1 MNLIFQLERYSD
13 KIDIFAIF
21 VLHHVA
27 CMSYHDDRRVL
38 VTNYSPLS
46 LASYQVGW
54 IYGYSSSASEFSV
67 STDIFIWFLIWL
79 HLFGVKVFDLSKHLS
94 SQWIGTFNPKYGFF
108 TIFLTRLQHISSMV

>member
-46 LASYQVGW
+46 LASYNIKSVGYMAIQVAHRNSQLAPT
-54 IYGYSSSASEFSV
+54 YS
-67 STDIFIWFLIWL
+67 
-79 HLFGVKVFDLSKHLS
+79 
-94 SQWIGTFNPKYGFF
+94 YGF
-108 TIFLTRLQHISSMV
+108 